1 MKFFS
6 TNYEWDIWKPWST
19 HSNVM
24 ISPCV
29 IILYI
34 QPCAMIFR
42 VTDKF
47 QLRFSGKK
55 RREFILTTDP
65 ISLCFVGSWADF
77 SKIRLCIAATCMGRS
92 TGQGWKPLQHT
103 MFDEGSIRFTTWWC
117 TCSRHVWCGRA
128 CGGRSK
134 MHAIASKIHE
144 EIWRACFC
152 ACPT

>member
-1 MKFFS
+1 
-6 TNYEWDIWKPWST
+6 
-19 HSNVM
+19 
-24 ISPCV
+24 V
-29 IILYI
+29 IQINSSLDF
-34 QPCAMIFR
+34 PA
-42 VTDKF
+42 
-47 QLRFSGKK
+47 KK
-55 RREFILTTDP
+55 RREFILTDP

-117 TCSRHVWCGRA
+117 TCSTHVWCGRA

-152 ACPT
+152 ACPTQYDGGVRNVALRILLQYTYLYGI